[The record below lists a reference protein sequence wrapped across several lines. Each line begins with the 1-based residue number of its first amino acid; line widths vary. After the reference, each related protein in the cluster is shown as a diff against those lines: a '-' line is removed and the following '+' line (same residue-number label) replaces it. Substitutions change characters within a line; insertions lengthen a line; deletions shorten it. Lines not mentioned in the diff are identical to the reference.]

1 MTKRI
6 LLVAF
11 LLFLGLT
18 PSFVKADS
26 EVSGHPISSHS
37 ESFAS
42 CHSEGA
48 TRPKNLPFTSFLSSV
63 LRAAAHQNKPSEEPF
78 AMVRTASGDPSLWL
92 RVTTEQAD
100 SSIAVL
106 DSSVEVHFP
115 VALVFNLEAKSDA
128 DIVDARLHYQVD
140 KMKYVQVVSQGWA
153 DFAPA
158 SRIETSWVWD
168 MRKSSLPPGA
178 AVVYWW
184 TVKDAAGNEAETSPS
199 VIHFEDNRYHWRNL
213 TEGDITLSWYEGDD
227 SFAWELMVTCQ
238 QGLVRLKPMC
248 HCEASRAEAREHAEA
263 ISRPIQIYVYASAG
277 DLQGAMIFPREWTG
291 GAAFTEF
298 GIIAIG
304 ISPDNVAWGKAA
316 LVHELTHLVV
326 HQATFSPYGRLPI
339 WLDEGLAMYNQGEL
353 SSSFQARLDKAI
365 SEDKLISVRSLCS
378 PFSAQPEK
386 AYLSYA
392 ESYSLVEYLLHNY
405 SQRKM
410 LNLLTLLKQGNTY
423 DEALTQVYGFD
434 VDGLDARWRE
444 TLRTSTVI
452 ASEAKQSYPAL
463 IAVLSA
469 LATSLALAGALALEE
484 WTWQR
489 SGSKVS

>member
-26 EVSGHPISSHS
+26 G
-37 ESFAS
+37 
-42 CHSEGA
+42 
-48 TRPKNLPFTSFLSSV
+48 
-63 LRAAAHQNKPSEEPF
+63 
-78 AMVRTASGDPSLWL
+78 
-92 RVTTEQAD
+92 
-100 SSIAVL
+100 IAVL

-115 VALVFNLEAKSDA
+115 TTLVFNLEAESNV

-140 KMKYVQVVSQGWA
+140 KMNYVQVVSQGWA

-178 AVVYWW
+178 TVEYWW
-184 TVKDAAGNEAETSPS
+184 TVKDAAGNEGETSPS
-199 VIHFEDNRYHWRNL
+199 VIHFDDNRYHWQSL
-213 TEGDITLSWYEGDD
+213 TEGDITLFWYEGDD
-227 SFAWELMVTCQ
+227 SFAQELMGACQ
-238 QGLVRLKPMC
+238 QGLARLTRDIGTYP
-248 HCEASRAEAREHAEA
+248 E
-263 ISRPIQIYVYASAG
+263 RPIQIYIYASAG
-277 DLQGAMIFPREWTG
+277 DLQGAMIFPQEWTG

-304 ISPDNVAWGKAA
+304 ISADKVAWGKAA

-353 SSSFQARLDKAI
+353 DPSFRAWLDKAI

-378 PFSAQPEK
+378 PFSSQPEK

-410 LNLLTLLKQGNTY
+410 LHLLTLLKQGNTY

-444 TLRTSTVI
+444 TLVTPLVQAETLWLH
-452 ASEAKQSYPAL
+452 PAL

-489 SGSKVS
+489 SGNEVS